1 MNVAVNFLREHVI
14 PEARMHYAITN
25 SGGFSP
31 NVVQAE
37 AEVLYLLPGPKDP
50 PKWQRF
56 TTGSTTSPK
65 ALL

>member
-1 MNVAVNFLREHVI
+1 
-14 PEARMHYAITN
+14 MHYAITN

-37 AEVLYLLPGPKDP
+37 AEVLYLLRAPKTPQVAEIYD
-50 PKWQRF
+50 RVNDIA
-56 TTGSTTSPK
+56 K